1 MATPGRR
8 IEPVGIDLEPDV
20 VDELVEHLV
29 TTTAMPPG
37 VAARVVAEVTHY
49 FSETVETFVRRRHR
63 ELQATGMTNPAIF
76 ARLADELGSRR
87 FMAPELTERQLRRTI
102 YG

>member
-1 MATPGRR
+1 MSL
-8 IEPVGIDLEPDV
+8 DLEPGV
-20 VDELVEHLV
+20 VDELVDHLV

-37 VAARVVAEVTHY
+37 LAARVVAEVVHY
-49 FSETVETFVRRRHR
+49 FSETVEAFVRRRHR